1 MSRHK
6 GRRVPPP
13 YYGEGT
19 HLVDS
24 STDRNIR
31 DDILERAV
39 NIRHADSIPL
49 SPPIVTIPAPAP
61 VFLIERRPDLA
72 PLFREGEHT
81 AMTNWR
87 ILPSDAATGTPPYY
101 VSEHTYR
108 DLDLTLVVAL
118 DMRRHRSALE
128 AMAMSGVALLTVN
141 MMDALIL
148 SVDRN
153 GPVMALAT
161 VAIVE
166 ELMTLEERGGEA

>member
-6 GRRVPPP
+6 GRHVPPP
-13 YYGEGT
+13 HYGKGT

-39 NIRHADSIPL
+39 NIRHTDIIPRWL
-49 SPPIVTIPAPAP
+49 PVGGTPAP
-61 VFLIERRPDLA
+61 VFLIERRRDLA
-72 PLFREGEHT
+72 PLFRPGCHP
-81 AMTNWR
+81 AMTAWR
-87 ILPSDAATGTPPYY
+87 ILPPDAATGTPPYY
-101 VSEHTYR
+101 VSEHVYLN
-108 DLDLTLVVAL
+108 LDLRLVVAL
-118 DMRRHRSALE
+118 DLRRHRSALE
-128 AMAMSGVALLTVN
+128 AMAMSGAALLTVN

-161 VAIVE
+161 GAIVE
-166 ELMTLEERGGEA
+166 ELMTPEERGGEA